1 LISPIPLLASI
12 LMLCLD
18 ADPGE
23 EPRPSDEP
31 SEGMETEDELAE
43 DLIGSTQQGVCAT
56 GRLAGHGPED
66 DDGEEDGGGMDTE
79 EETRS
84 PRGRRDLVLELAGR

>member
-1 LISPIPLLASI
+1 
-12 LMLCLD
+12 MLRLD

-43 DLIGSTQQGVCAT
+43 DLIGSTRQSLYAT
-56 GRLAGHGPED
+56 AWPAGHGPED
-66 DDGEEDGGGMDTE
+66 DEEEGDGGMETE

-84 PRGRRDLVLELAGR
+84 PRGRCDQVLELAGR

>member
-1 LISPIPLLASI
+1 
-12 LMLCLD
+12 MLKLD
-18 ADPGE
+18 VDPGE

-43 DLIGSTQQGVCAT
+43 DLIPSPRQAHAIW
-56 GRLAGHGPED
+56 GRTRRAPSSGPED
-66 DDGEEDGGGMDTE
+66 EDKVGGMETE

-84 PRGRRDLVLELAGR
+84 PKGRRRDQVFELARR

>member
-1 LISPIPLLASI
+1 
-12 LMLCLD
+12 MLRLD

-43 DLIGSTQQGVCAT
+43 DFIASPRQSFYTT
-56 GRLAGHGPED
+56 GRPAGHGPGD
-66 DDGEEDGGGMDTE
+66 DEEEDGGGMETE

-84 PRGRRDLVLELAGR
+84 PRGRRDQVLEFAGR

>member
-1 LISPIPLLASI
+1 
-12 LMLCLD
+12 MLKLD

-43 DLIGSTQQGVCAT
+43 DLIPSPRQAHANW
-56 GRLAGHGPED
+56 GRTNRAPSSGPED
-66 DDGEEDGGGMDTE
+66 EDGEGGMETE

-84 PRGRRDLVLELAGR
+84 PRGPRRNQVLELARR